1 MTRLLSTFNAFKSSR
16 CRCYHCKGPVAL
28 PMVFCNVSSFVGI
41 QMPPGLCYSR
51 SSPRLYS
58 HCAVLIKVSATT
70 STCPLAFLLY
80 TGLWL
85 SRRRTT
91 SYFPCILSTHSMAL
105 VQLVSEEVQWV
116 AMPKSITPVS
126 KALRWAGTWFETSE
140 LVSQFSFPWPF
151 YIELNT
157 MGSGWPER

>member
-58 HCAVLIKVSATT
+58 HCAVLIRVSATT
-70 STCPLAFLLY
+70 STFPLAFLLY